1 MWSVRVFIRCLLFL
15 GSVSVP
21 CKHFSNVILSQ
32 FLLILWSKEHFVF
45 MGIGCALVW
54 VLFCFIHDLSRDSE
68 RETNIFYNINIV
80 PALCIWDIYVVF
92 VETGIR

>member
-1 MWSVRVFIRCLLFL
+1 
-15 GSVSVP
+15 
-21 CKHFSNVILSQ
+21 
-32 FLLILWSKEHFVF
+32 

-54 VLFCFIHDLSRDSE
+54 VLFCFIHDLSRDRE